1 MTAEDET
8 MRILI
13 GTNANLYPLSRH
25 SGAVVD
31 REDLEVQENN

>member
-1 MTAEDET
+1 

-13 GTNANLYPLSRH
+13 DSHANLYPLSRLP
-25 SGAVVD
+25 SAVVD

>member
-13 GTNANLYPLSRH
+13 GTHANLYPLSQLP
-25 SGAVVD
+25 SAVVD
-31 REDLEVQENN
+31 REDLEVQGE